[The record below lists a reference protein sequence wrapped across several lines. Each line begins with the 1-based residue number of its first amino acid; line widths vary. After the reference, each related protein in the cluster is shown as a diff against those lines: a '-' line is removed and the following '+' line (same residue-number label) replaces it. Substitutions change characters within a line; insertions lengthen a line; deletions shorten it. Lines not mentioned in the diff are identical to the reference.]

1 MTKHPDIEIESS
13 NSFIWSIV
21 CVCIILAV
29 VFVVKQRQGVQVN
42 AKTMQAFVLQESRQH
57 ANSLKKYFP
66 VPYSVKDIA
75 KE

>member
-42 AKTMQAFVLQESRQH
+42 AKTMQALVLQESRQH

-66 VPYSVKDIA
+66 VPYSIKDIA